1 MKMLAFASRNVKEML
16 RDPLNI
22 AFGIGFPVTVL
33 LLLTAIQ
40 SNVPVDLF
48 NLEKLT
54 PGIAVFG
61 LSFISLFS
69 ATLISKDRST
79 SFLMRLFT
87 SPLSSAEFILGYT
100 LPMLPIAIAQSL
112 VCFAAAV
119 ILGLTPTLNIVTVL
133 VTLIPADILFIGIG
147 LLVGSLFND
156 KQVGGLCGALLTNLT
171 AWLSGTW
178 FDLELVGGAFKKAS
192 YALPFAR
199 AVNASRFALSGN
211 NGEILPELA
220 WVSTYA
226 AVIML
231 FAVLAFRKKMTGES
245 R

>member
-16 RDPLNI
+16 RAPLNI

-147 LLVGSLFND
+147 LLVGSLFKD
-156 KQVGGLCGALLTNLT
+156 KQVGGLCGAMDRPQEEVV
-171 AWLSGTW
+171 TW
-178 FDLELVGGAFKKAS
+178 QL
-192 YALPFAR
+192 
-199 AVNASRFALSGN
+199 
-211 NGEILPELA
+211 
-220 WVSTYA
+220 
-226 AVIML
+226 
-231 FAVLAFRKKMTGES
+231 
-245 R
+245 